1 MDGYFKVTPII
12 TPVKSFTYIHVIIMG
27 CERKKHQCVMNDRTR
42 AVDRSIDRLLWKKKT
57 EWEKERKTKTN
68 QMKLKIDTKQRRW
81 RRCFRPVF
89 GWKFTSAGYGHI
101 YTTYIYTA
109 QQVRSPHLVIVR
121 MLLDAKSGQSMNGV
135 RLAVRVRPLVPAVTF
150 DWMLCGWWLLMLMDH
165 AVHLHAIACY
175 FVNNDDRWS
184 AKKKKNPTV
193 DIRRR
198 SIALYDQRMPYVLH
212 ISQTTTQRTIGPA

>member
-1 MDGYFKVTPII
+1 MK
-12 TPVKSFTYIHVIIMG
+12 
-27 CERKKHQCVMNDRTR
+27 ERNTSVWWTIAR
-42 AVDRSIDRLLWKKKT
+42 ALSIDRSIGCFKKKKT

-68 QMKLKIDTKQRRW
+68 QMKLKKDTNRDDEEDVWGQSSDGSS
-81 RRCFRPVF
+81 PPPAMV
-89 GWKFTSAGYGHI
+89 T

>member
-1 MDGYFKVTPII
+1 MCKKE
-12 TPVKSFTYIHVIIMG
+12 TPV
-27 CERKKHQCVMNDRTR
+27 CDERSHARC
-42 AVDRSIDRLLWKKKT
+42 RSIDRSVALKKK
-57 EWEKERKTKTN
+57 KPNERKRE
-68 QMKLKIDTKQRRW
+68 KQRQTKWSW
-81 RRCFRPVF
+81 RKTPNRDDEEDVLGQSSDGSSPPPAM
-89 GWKFTSAGYGHI
+89 TT

-184 AKKKKNPTV
+184 AKKKK
-193 DIRRR
+193 IQR
-198 SIALYDQRMPYVLH
+198 STFAGDRLH
-212 ISQTTTQRTIGPA
+212 SMTSACRTYCIFHKPPRSGQSDPRKC

>member
-27 CERKKHQCVMNDRTR
+27 CARKKHQCVMNDRTR
-42 AVDRSIDRLLWKKKT
+42 AVDRSVALKKKNRMR
-57 EWEKERKTKTN
+57 EREKNKDKPNEAEERH
-68 QMKLKIDTKQRRW
+68 QQRRW
-81 RRCFRPVF
+81 RRCLRPVF

-150 DWMLCGWWLLMLMDH
+150 DWTAGD
-165 AVHLHAIACY
+165 
-175 FVNNDDRWS
+175 F
-184 AKKKKNPTV
+184 
-193 DIRRR
+193 
-198 SIALYDQRMPYVLH
+198 
-212 ISQTTTQRTIGPA
+212 